1 LGGRVRQISEFE
13 ASLVYRV
20 SSRTARAT
28 QRNPKKKKKV
38 KKKSGGVAVAILDK
52 SSAMDRA
59 LPDEAAEY
67 TLAVQGVSLLLWLM
81 VVSMGAMCRC

>member
-1 LGGRVRQISEFE
+1 M
-13 ASLVYRV
+13 
-20 SSRTARAT
+20 
-28 QRNPKKKKKV
+28 
-38 KKKSGGVAVAILDK
+38 AVAILDK